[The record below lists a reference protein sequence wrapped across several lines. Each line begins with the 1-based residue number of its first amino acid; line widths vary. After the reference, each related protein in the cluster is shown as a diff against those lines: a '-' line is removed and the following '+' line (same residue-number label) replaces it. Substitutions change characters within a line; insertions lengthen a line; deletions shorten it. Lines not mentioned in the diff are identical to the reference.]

1 MSMTHHNQINELTT
15 WFLNLPLDE
24 SIENKRHKVQSSN
37 SRAHEA
43 KLEEQKPIKS
53 SRMSFS
59 RRKNRK
65 ANKRHKERQTKQNG
79 EEELR
84 KDQNQNKTSKKS
96 STVKKSQKL
105 PMNQTSPNTLS
116 LGSIK

>member
-15 WFLNLPLDE
+15 WFLNLPLDK

-79 EEELR
+79 KEEL
-84 KDQNQNKTSKKS
+84 
-96 STVKKSQKL
+96 
-105 PMNQTSPNTLS
+105 
-116 LGSIK
+116 